1 MVILHAFLALL
12 AGFATMAAVVMV
24 VTMLLA
30 RLTPEWAGVAGPP
43 QRGYILVVLGYSYLA
58 AAGGGYVTA
67 WLAQSHPLE
76 HVLTL
81 GIVVLLLSGLSAM
94 LTKSDQPTLYQVAL
108 VAIMPVGVLAGGI
121 VRLKV
126 LGIL

>member
-1 MVILHAFLALL
+1 MVVLHAFLALL

-24 VTMLLA
+24 ITMLLA

-43 QRGYILVVLGYSYLA
+43 HRGYILVVLGYSYLA

-67 WLAQSHPLE
+67 WLAQAHPLE

-94 LTKSDQPTLYQVAL
+94 LAKSDQPTLYQVAL

-121 VRLKV
+121 VRMKV